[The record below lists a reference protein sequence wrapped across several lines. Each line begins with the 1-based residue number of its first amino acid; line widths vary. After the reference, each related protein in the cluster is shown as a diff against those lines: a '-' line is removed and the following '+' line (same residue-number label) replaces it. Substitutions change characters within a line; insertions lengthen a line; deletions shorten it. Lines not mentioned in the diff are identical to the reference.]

1 MEPEGLEYY
10 GIFIF
15 YQVRPK
21 LEPLLHTTGFVI
33 SDMHTIVSTYLLLCR
48 GHDLVKM
55 MPGESIFEQIGRNW
69 RLSPLFCAVQTPFSL
84 FCGSN
89 SIVTHFFVCEGQLS
103 PFFLL

>member
-1 MEPEGLEYY
+1 MGRPVKVYFDPPTFSGMKGSKLL
-10 GIFIF
+10 
-15 YQVRPK
+15 QV
-21 LEPLLHTTGFVI
+21 
-33 SDMHTIVSTYLLLCR
+33 LLCR

-55 MPGESIFEQIGRNW
+55 MPGESILKEIGANW

>member
-1 MEPEGLEYY
+1 MLSILSKFSRDPKILIVIFSPEELYNYHGAW
-10 GIFIF
+10 
-15 YQVRPK
+15 
-21 LEPLLHTTGFVI
+21 
-33 SDMHTIVSTYLLLCR
+33 LLLCR

-55 MPGESIFEQIGRNW
+55 MPGESIFKQIGGNW